1 MAMNLCYLLGV
12 LSYTSMAG
20 ARLVMSLY
28 AIELGAQPFLVGA
41 LIAFM
46 QAMPLIL
53 SIPTGIATD
62 RHGTRWLMLGGF
74 ACLVVAMVLL
84 VTWPTMA
91 MLFVVAGLNGVHL
104 GVNNVALQ
112 QLAGVLSAPEHR
124 ARNFSNLSMTGA
136 TSNLLGP
143 VIGGV
148 SIDHLGYHGAS
159 WVMLAI
165 AMLGVVAL
173 LVWGGILPGGIPR
186 ARRMQENAAGSR
198 PPLRD
203 IWKLLAASALTQ
215 LCTDIYIFYLPV
227 YARSIALSATAIG
240 FVMGSYAVAI
250 FAARATTPSL
260 HKVLGETRLFAAS
273 FFVAGIGFAMM
284 PLFTSPV
291 LLGLVSIILGLGNG
305 CGLPITMM
313 MVIARS
319 REGRSG
325 EMLGLQ
331 LTVNSAAR
339 SGGPILMG
347 AAGSLIGISPVFLVS
362 AALMWMG
369 GLLARGIPPVRSATQ
384 AANREP

>member
-1 MAMNLCYLLGV
+1 MAINLCYLLGV
-12 LSYTSMAG
+12 LSYTSMSG

-41 LIAFM
+41 LIAVM
-46 QAMPLIL
+46 QAMPFLF
-53 SIPTGIATD
+53 SMPTGIASD
-62 RHGTRWLMLGGF
+62 RHGTRWLMVGGF
-74 ACLVVAMVLL
+74 ASLVVAMVLL
-84 VTWPTMA
+84 VTWPSMA

-112 QLAGVLSAPEHR
+112 QVAGALSAPEHR
-124 ARNFSNLSMTGA
+124 ARNFSNLSLTGA

-165 AMLGVVAL
+165 AMLGVLAL
-173 LVWGGILPGGIPR
+173 LVWGGVLPGGSRRGKR
-186 ARRMQENAAGSR
+186 AAEAGAGSR
-198 PPLRD
+198 PPVRD

-227 YARSIALSATAIG
+227 YARSIALTATVIG
-240 FVMGSYAVAI
+240 IVMGTYAVAI
-250 FAARATTPSL
+250 FVIRAGMPAL
-260 HKVLGETRLFAAS
+260 HKALGETRLLAAS
-273 FFVAGIGFAMM
+273 FFVAGIGFAVM
-284 PLFTSPV
+284 PLFTNPWM
-291 LLGLVSIILGLGNG
+291 LGLVSFMVGLGNG
-305 CGLPITMM
+305 CGQPLTMM

-331 LTVNSAAR
+331 LTVNSAGR

-347 AAGSLIGISPVFLVS
+347 AAGSLIGIPPVFVISGL
-362 AALMWMG
+362 LMWVG
-369 GLLARGIPPVRSATQ
+369 GLLSRGIPPARTAP
-384 AANREP
+384 AAKPREP